1 MAITVLLEAKAKP
14 GTGNDF
20 LAILKEIL
28 PDTRSHDGCKEITVY
43 QNQDDADVVVL
54 IGKWESKEKYEKYLN
69 DAGANDCGG
78 DRPLTREECEEGEPL
93 TENSESFEQ
102 TQISGSCPAE
112 Y

>member
-43 QNQDDADVVVL
+43 
-54 IGKWESKEKYEKYLN
+54 
-69 DAGANDCGG
+69 
-78 DRPLTREECEEGEPL
+78 
-93 TENSESFEQ
+93 
-102 TQISGSCPAE
+102 
-112 Y
+112 

>member
-43 QNQDDADVVVL
+43 QNQDDADVVDFV
-54 IGKWESKEKYEKYLN
+54 GKWESKEKYEKYLGWRQERG
-69 DAGANDCGG
+69 DMEILAGA
-78 DRPLTREECEEGEPL
+78 LAGEPGIRYFNL
-93 TENSESFEQ
+93 TD
-102 TQISGSCPAE
+102 A
-112 Y
+112 